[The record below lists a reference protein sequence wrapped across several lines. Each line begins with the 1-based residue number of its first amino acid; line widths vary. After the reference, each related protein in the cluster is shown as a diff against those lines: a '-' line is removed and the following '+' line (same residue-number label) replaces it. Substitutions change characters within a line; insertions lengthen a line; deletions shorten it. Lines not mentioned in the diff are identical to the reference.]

1 MNDWARK
8 TPVPF
13 PFTEP
18 GYIICMQDES
28 KIAAIIEK
36 IMGAIVFVMLVW
48 LVISAGE
55 ELIWKVF
62 M

>member
-1 MNDWARK
+1 
-8 TPVPF
+8 
-13 PFTEP
+13 
-18 GYIICMQDES
+18 MQDES

-48 LVISAGE
+48 MVISAGE